1 MLFVFIL
8 HSLFL
13 VGISYFSPE
22 NNNQQLLFTLT
33 NRFLTRALKASFL
46 IFMIGSY
53 FSIKNILSILSIGFE
68 NYINDRIALGV
79 GNGLIMLLAH
89 WTYIS
94 CLLFFFIFLHSKN
107 NIKVKKI
114 SFLLFVSSFAIAA
127 TYYGINSNRNSLFIL
142 LITLFAFVL
151 SFSPQYYGRLST
163 KQLKK
168 AIAVFIV
175 AIMLLSSLHF
185 IGKIRHQGKL
195 TSTQSSSQYGVVNSL
210 NGAFGNHENIVWLM
224 SHDYPLELGSTYA
237 AAVSN
242 FIPRYFWKEK
252 PVGAGPKIKNL
263 IYPGSYIVGKKG
275 NSSLTTGF
283 YTELLL
289 NFGILGSLIA
299 SIFVAILL
307 SLYFAFLKRQGS
319 PIIKSLYI
327 FSVVV
332 FSSQFFYA
340 EFLGFFARY
349 IFSIIPFIF
358 VYFVTKNLK
367 SISL

>member
-195 TSTQSSSQYGVVNSL
+195 ASTQSSSQYGVVNSL

-307 SLYFAFLKRQGS
+307 SLYFSFLKRQRS